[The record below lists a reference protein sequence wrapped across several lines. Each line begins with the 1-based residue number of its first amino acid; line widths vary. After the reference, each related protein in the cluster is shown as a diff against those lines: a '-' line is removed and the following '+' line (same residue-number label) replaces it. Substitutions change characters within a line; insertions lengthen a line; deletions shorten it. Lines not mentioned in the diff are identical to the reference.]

1 MAKHQVALLISA
13 GICILALVS
22 WVGDLDLELGQL
34 LDQPA
39 PPTGPPAAPA
49 SPYRPRPLQP

>member
-1 MAKHQVALLISA
+1 MAKHQVALVISA

-22 WVGDLDLELGQL
+22 WVGDLDLGLGQL